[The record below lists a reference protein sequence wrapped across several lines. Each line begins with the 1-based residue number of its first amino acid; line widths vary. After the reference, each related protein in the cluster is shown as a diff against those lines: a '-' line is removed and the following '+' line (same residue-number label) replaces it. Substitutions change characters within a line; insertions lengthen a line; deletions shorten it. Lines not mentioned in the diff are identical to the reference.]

1 MMLWKKLKKNRM
13 PLLLLRNTVCIVIPA
28 VIVFVVLLVFTI
40 QHPVVYRMICH
51 NAESLEDIRQWNE
64 RDCRNIAYTVPSM
77 KYIGYDYYE
86 DDKRVGAY
94 YYSFIDGECVL
105 FLMRTKEP
113 EPELKDVRVC
123 GMVLEDASTV
133 EDVKSEL
140 AKGLNMDYD
149 SLNAL
154 IYPLVISEPDYPYLE
169 TGLLFMGIIVPCIVS
184 AWIIINSV
192 FWTIQPYRHPSA
204 KALSEFGDRKL
215 VYEEVGSQLKHR
227 LLQHNYNYYLTDEYL
242 VISNW
247 FTTDFIRIDYIRYIS
262 KHMIQSK
269 SGKKQVYRLT
279 MSNPEKMFY
288 EKDFRSEACADEIML
303 ALVRLNPDI
312 DNRTM
317 TVFNLIPEEEAAAE
331 KPKAEDPK
339 VEEPKAEDPKV
350 EEPKAE
356 ETEEEESKTEKGL

>member
-339 VEEPKAEDPKV
+339 VEEPKAE
-350 EEPKAE
+350 
-356 ETEEEESKTEKGL
+356 ETEEEEAKTEKGL